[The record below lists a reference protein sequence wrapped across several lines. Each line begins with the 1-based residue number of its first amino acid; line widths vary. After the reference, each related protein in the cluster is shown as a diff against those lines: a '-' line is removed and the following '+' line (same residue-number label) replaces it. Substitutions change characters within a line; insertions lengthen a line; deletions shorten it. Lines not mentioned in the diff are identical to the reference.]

1 MKIAFLD
8 RDGTIV
14 SDYPDEDWKG
24 RIIPEVLDGAL
35 EGMKRL
41 RQLGF
46 EIIIVT
52 NQYIINDVIITT
64 DEYEQFTQNLKT
76 IFDENNVKVLDIF
89 HCPHSSHEKCK
100 CKKPMTGMIES
111 ALAKYPSI
119 DLSNSIMI
127 GDSESDHQLAN
138 NLNLKFYRVDSSK
151 PVGMNGVYQ
160 SIEEIIEQGNID
172 E

>member
-41 RQLGF
+41 NQWGF

-52 NQYIINDVIITT
+52 NQYIINDGIITS

-76 IFDENNVKVLDIF
+76 IFDKNNVKVLDIF

-138 NLNLKFYRVDSSK
+138 KMNLMFYKVHSSK
-151 PVGMNGVYQ
+151 SVGTNDVYQ
-160 SIEEIIEQGNID
+160 SIDEIVKILI
-172 E
+172 

>member
-1 MKIAFLD
+1 MKTAFLD

-14 SDYPDEDWKG
+14 SDYPDENWKG
-24 RIIPEVLDGAL
+24 RIIPEFLDGAL

-41 RQLGF
+41 NQLGF

-52 NQYIINDVIITT
+52 NQYIINDGIITT
-64 DEYEQFTQNLKT
+64 DEYEHFTQNLKT
-76 IFDENNVKVLDIF
+76 IFSMNNIKVLDIF

-100 CKKPMTGMIES
+100 CKKPMTGLIEL

-127 GDSESDHQLAN
+127 GDSESDHQLADN
-138 NLNLKFYRVDSSK
+138 MNLMFYKVDSSK
-151 PVGMNGVYQ
+151 SVGTNGVYQ
-160 SIEEIIEQGNID
+160 SIDEIAQILI
-172 E
+172 